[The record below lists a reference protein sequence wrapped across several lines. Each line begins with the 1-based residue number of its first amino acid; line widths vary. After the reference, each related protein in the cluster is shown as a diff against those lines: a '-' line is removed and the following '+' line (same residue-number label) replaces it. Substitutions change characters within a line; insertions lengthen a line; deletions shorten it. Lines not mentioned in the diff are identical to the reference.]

1 MLFSGSIRD
10 NIERGK
16 PGASI
21 EEIEDAAKKAFAHD
35 FITSFTVG
43 VAGVVGMVMGA
54 RCFSSVIPKSFIL
67 GDSRKFECLMKRAG
81 LTR

>member
-1 MLFSGSIRD
+1 MLFTGSIRD

-43 VAGVVGMVMGA
+43 VAGVVGMVLGGG
-54 RCFSSVIPKSFIL
+54 SFL
-67 GDSRKFECLMKRAG
+67 LSFLSRLYWAT
-81 LTR
+81 LANSNA